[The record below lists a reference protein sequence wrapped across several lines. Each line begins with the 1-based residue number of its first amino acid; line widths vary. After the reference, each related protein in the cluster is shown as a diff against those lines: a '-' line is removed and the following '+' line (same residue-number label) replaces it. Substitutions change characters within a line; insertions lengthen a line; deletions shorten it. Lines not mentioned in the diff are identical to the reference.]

1 MQCQLRYNRIYRHQ
15 MKEKELNN
23 IIEKYL
29 KGTASQGEIDALKKF
44 EKFAESEASH
54 SVFKSD
60 LEKKSIAK
68 DIYKNVKRAG
78 KYNKSNFYKYAIAAS
93 IVVFISVF
101 FFNNGR
107 DSNHTSIVHNIVKE
121 AKYGQ
126 KFEIILPDG
135 SKVFLNSGSK
145 IIYPEKFTKNSR
157 AVTLEGEAFFDVIK
171 NPKKPFVITSSNLK
185 TTVLGT
191 TFNVEAYSDVKDIK
205 VTLAT
210 GKVSIDVAGKNV
222 ILFPAQQAIF
232 NKKDQ
237 KIKTHKVDVV
247 KYLDWKKNV
256 LRFENATLGEAVKKL
271 EKWYNVDIEL
281 ENENLSECRFT
292 GTFKNEDLK
301 TVLESLIFVKQG
313 MHYVITPN
321 DKVILKGNCNN

>member
-1 MQCQLRYNRIYRHQ
+1 

-29 KGTASQGEIDALKKF
+29 KGTASQGEIDTLKKF
-44 EKFAESEASH
+44 EKFAKNKITH

-60 LEKKSIAK
+60 LEKKSIK
-68 DIYKNVKRAG
+68 QDIFTNIKRSNIS
-78 KYNKSNFYKYAIAAS
+78 KKSNFHKYAIAAS

-101 FFNNGR
+101 VFNIKNGE
-107 DSNHTSIVHNIVKE
+107 NQKSIVNNIVKE

-191 TFNVEAYSDVKDIK
+191 TFNVEAYSELKEIK

-222 ILFPAQQAIF
+222 ILFPAQQAVF
-232 NKKDQ
+232 SKTNKI
-237 KIKTHKVDVV
+237 IKTHKVDLA
-247 KYLDWKKNV
+247 KYLDWKNNV

-281 ENENLSECRFT
+281 ENENLSECKFT

-301 TVLESLIFVKQG
+301 TVLESLIFVKEG
-313 MHYVITPN
+313 MNYVITPN
-321 DKVILKGNCNN
+321 NKVILKGNCNN